1 MMILILAATEI
12 NRDVEQISQKWE
24 NMAAKPI
31 TKEVQAFVDELNAN
45 TDCCTTT
52 TKTFTKNSLT
62 DESYEPEIHTGSKIA
77 GTSSSDE
84 AKKEQNKIIIF
95 MSYSVPK
102 SVWQKLRDEANA
114 LKQPIQFVLR
124 GLPSN
129 SFQELAKKVM
139 EYECQ
144 VSIDPPLFERYGVT
158 AVPAF
163 LIKEKEIFVKN
174 NNDKQD
180 HNHAY
185 ALDKGQKPG
194 QETIFFGNVSLA
206 CVVEKRAKT
215 TTKGGTHQKPPQQ
228 TSPANQN
235 PKETRL

>member
-52 TKTFTKNSLT
+52 TKTFTRNPLTNENYEEKNQ
-62 DESYEPEIHTGSKIA
+62 TGSKIA
-77 GTSSSDE
+77 GTSSSDD
-84 AKKEQNKIIIF
+84 AQKEQNKIIIF

-102 SVWQKLRDEANA
+102 PVWQKLKDEAKT

-124 GLPSN
+124 GLPCN

-139 EYECQ
+139 EYKCQ
-144 VSIDPPLFERYGVT
+144 VSIDPPLFERYGIT

-163 LIKEKEIFVKN
+163 LIKQKGIFVKN
-174 NNDKQD
+174 NSDKKD
-180 HNHAY
+180 HNPYQAPV
-185 ALDKGQKPG
+185 KGQKPG
-194 QETIFFGNVSLA
+194 QETIFFGNVSLSF
-206 CVVEKRAKT
+206 VVEKMAKT
-215 TTKGGTHQKPPQQ
+215 TTHKESLQR
-228 TSPANQN
+228 TSTAVQF
-235 PKETRL
+235 PKEIRS